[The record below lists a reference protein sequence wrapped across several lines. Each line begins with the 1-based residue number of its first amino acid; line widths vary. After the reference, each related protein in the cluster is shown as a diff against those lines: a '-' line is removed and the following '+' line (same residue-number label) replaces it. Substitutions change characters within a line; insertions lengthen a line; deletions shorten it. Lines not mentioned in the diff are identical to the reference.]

1 MVSYIFCSCCLI
13 AVILLSEDTSP
24 STIWLPQNGIIHFE
38 KAGNP
43 EIFSFIKHSCGIN
56 PSFVSSRI
64 KGLIMHLLLDEY
76 AQLPVSHNLVPG

>member
-1 MVSYIFCSCCLI
+1 MKAII
-13 AVILLSEDTSP
+13 PIGE
-24 STIWLPQNGIIHFE
+24 NGDE
-38 KAGNP
+38 KKFDLP